1 MTRRP
6 EPGAAGIP
14 VIVVHG
20 LWNRGP
26 ESWLLRRRLAARLG
40 RPVVKFRYPSVFR
53 GLDENAARLAT
64 FIDSH
69 APVDLVGYSFG
80 GMVAL
85 DALRRLPAGSAR
97 RLVLVSSPVRG
108 SAAARSLLRRPRA
121 GRWIVGR
128 SADTLAHGLDA
139 GSPRVAD
146 LGVIAGTGGI
156 GVGRALGAMSGAHD
170 GTVQVDETILD
181 GSEKRLILPQTHT
194 GMLFSRQVADAIA
207 DFLESGCFPDEGL
220 SPPREPA

>member
-1 MTRRP
+1 MIRRS
-6 EPGAAGIP
+6 ESGAAGVP

-40 RPVVKFRYPSVFR
+40 RPVIKFRYPSVFR
-53 GLDENAARLAT
+53 GLPENAARLAALVEA
-64 FIDSH
+64 H

-85 DALRRLPAGSAR
+85 DALRRLPPGSAR

-108 SAAARSLLRRPRA
+108 SAAARSLLRRRRA

-128 SADTLAHGLDA
+128 SADQLAHGLDA
-139 GSPRVAD
+139 GSPHGAD
-146 LGVIAGTGGI
+146 VGVIAGTGGI
-156 GVGRALGAMSGAHD
+156 GMGRALGAMSGSHD
-170 GTVQVDETILD
+170 GTVHVDETVLD
-181 GSEKRLILPQTHT
+181 GSERRLILPETHT
-194 GMLFSRQVADAIA
+194 GMLFSRRVADAIA
-207 DFLESGCFPDEGL
+207 GFLESGRFPDEGL
-220 SPPREPA
+220 SPPRGPA

>member
-97 RLVLVSSPVRG
+97 RLVLVSSPVRVT
-108 SAAARSLLRRPRA
+108 SKKPISWTTMLR
-121 GRWIVGR
+121 
-128 SADTLAHGLDA
+128 
-139 GSPRVAD
+139 
-146 LGVIAGTGGI
+146 
-156 GVGRALGAMSGAHD
+156 
-170 GTVQVDETILD
+170 
-181 GSEKRLILPQTHT
+181 
-194 GMLFSRQVADAIA
+194 
-207 DFLESGCFPDEGL
+207 
-220 SPPREPA
+220 